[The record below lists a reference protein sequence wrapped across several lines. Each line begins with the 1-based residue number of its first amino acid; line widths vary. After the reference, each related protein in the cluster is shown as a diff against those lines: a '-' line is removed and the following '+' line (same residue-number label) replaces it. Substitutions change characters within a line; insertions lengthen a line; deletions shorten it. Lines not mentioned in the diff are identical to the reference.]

1 MARSF
6 LERLFSIKNF
16 RKVNISNQ
24 SNQQKINL
32 QKNSAPK
39 GKIIIYRKIT
49 NKSCN
54 TSPKAKPIDN

>member
-16 RKVNISNQ
+16 RNGNNIPKTNQ
-24 SNQQKINL
+24 PNL
-32 QKNSAPK
+32 QKSAPKK